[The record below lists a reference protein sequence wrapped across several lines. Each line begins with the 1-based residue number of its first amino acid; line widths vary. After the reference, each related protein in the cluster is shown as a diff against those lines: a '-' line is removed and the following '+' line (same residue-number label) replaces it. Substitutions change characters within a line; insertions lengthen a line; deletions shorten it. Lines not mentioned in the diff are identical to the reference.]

1 MTLNMALGS
10 CIAAVTAMERET
22 DPSPPLGSD
31 EIVAAAAC
39 IGSTDA
45 GRSATRLAHLAYS
58 TSSAEPPRH
67 AASSSLAAKET
78 SSSSEESSS
87 EPPRSSSPAP
97 SSKTDVSINTADA
110 DADAR

>member
-1 MTLNMALGS
+1 MALGS

-31 EIVAAAAC
+31 EIVTAAAAC

>member
-1 MTLNMALGS
+1 MALGS

-22 DPSPPLGSD
+22 DPSPRRSVD

-87 EPPRSSSPAP
+87 EPRSSSPPAP